1 MRRQIMI
8 KTKLPVIVL
17 RNLVLLP
24 HGEIKLEISN
34 ADDKNIIDN
43 SIKYH
48 NNYVILVSTKGL
60 INENIELTELP
71 NVGIIGKITS
81 NFELP
86 NNHIRINIEGINRA
100 SIFNYIDNKNSNLEA
115 VIGPISI
122 DEIDKD
128 EEEANLRL
136 LKREFAGYISISPNI
151 SNNIIIKLNEET
163 NLDKLTDK
171 IANMI
176 PFNFEN
182 KNKYIYEFNS
192 VKRSDM
198 LIKQIAEEK
207 NISYIERKIEEKV
220 KRELDKSQQEFILK
234 EKIKAI
240 KEELGETDN
249 KDEEI
254 SDLKNKIENLN
265 APSNIKEKLLKEVN
279 KYEMMSLVSPE
290 LSIVKNYIDTVLS
303 LPFGIYTKDLKNI
316 QKIEEE
322 LDKTHHGL
330 KDVKNRIL
338 EYIAVKELTNDIK
351 SPIICLVGPPGV
363 GKTSLAYSISQALHR
378 NFVKISVGGVNDEAE
393 IIGHRRTYI
402 GSKPGRIIEGLIKA
416 KSSNPVFLIDEID
429 KMTKD
434 IKGDPSSCLLE
445 VLDPEQNSTFYDN
458 YIEEAFDLSKVM
470 FILTANSLLDIPYAL
485 RDRLEII
492 NLTSYTTFEKLDIV
506 KNYMFSKLLKEHG
519 LTKNNLIIDDETI
532 NFIIKHYTK
541 EAGVRELER
550 VLSSL
555 MRKIAKEII
564 TGSKRKKFVLNEEDV
579 IRLLGNIKYVD
590 IGTTINNPG
599 VVNGLAY
606 TDLGGSILPI
616 EVSHYKGK
624 GNVNMT
630 GSLGNVMKESAQI
643 SIGYIKNNYKEF
655 GVDIKKLNDDDIHI
669 NALHAGIPKDG
680 PSAGITLVTAILS
693 SFLNKKID
701 NKIGM
706 TGEITL
712 NGNILGIGGLREKSI
727 AAYNS
732 GIKKIFIPKE
742 NESDISEIPKEVL
755 DSLEIVFVSNY
766 SEIFNNLF
774 N

>member
-1 MRRQIMI
+1 MI

-24 HGEIKLEISN
+24 NGEIKLEISN

-71 NVGIIGKITS
+71 NVGIIGKIIS

-100 SIFNYIDNKNSNLEA
+100 NIFNYIDNKNSNLEA

-322 LDKTHHGL
+322 LDKTHYGL

-755 DSLEIVFVSNY
+755 DSLEIIFVSNY

>member
-1 MRRQIMI
+1 MI

-48 NNYVILVSTKGL
+48 DNYVILVSAKGL

-100 SIFNYIDNKNSNLEA
+100 NIFNYIDNKNSNLEA

-265 APSNIKEKLLKEVN
+265 APSNIKEKFLKEVN

-322 LDKTHHGL
+322 LDKTHYGL

-363 GKTSLAYSISQALHR
+363 GKTSLAYSISKALHR

-445 VLDPEQNSTFYDN
+445 VLDSEQNSTFYDN

>member
-1 MRRQIMI
+1 MI

-100 SIFNYIDNKNSNLEA
+100 NIFNYIDNKNSNLEA

-192 VKRSDM
+192 VRRSDM

-254 SDLKNKIENLN
+254 SDLKKKIEDLN
-265 APSNIKEKLLKEVN
+265 APSSIKEKLLKEVN

-290 LSIVKNYIDTVLS
+290 LSIVKNYIDAVLS

-316 QKIEEE
+316 QKIEDE
-322 LDKTHHGL
+322 LDKTHYGL

-378 NFVKISVGGVNDEAE
+378 NFVKISVGGVSDEAE

-755 DSLEIVFVSNY
+755 DSLEIIFVSNY

>member
-1 MRRQIMI
+1 MI

-100 SIFNYIDNKNSNLEA
+100 NIFNYIDNKNSNLEA

-192 VKRSDM
+192 VRRSDM
-198 LIKQIAEEK
+198 LIKQIAAEK

-254 SDLKNKIENLN
+254 SDLKKKIEDLN
-265 APSNIKEKLLKEVN
+265 APSSIKEKLLKEVN

-316 QKIEEE
+316 QKIEDE
-322 LDKTHHGL
+322 LDKTHYGL

-590 IGTTINNPG
+590 ISTTINNPG

>member
-1 MRRQIMI
+1 MI

-192 VKRSDM
+192 VRRSDM

-254 SDLKNKIENLN
+254 SDLKKKIEDLN
-265 APSNIKEKLLKEVN
+265 APSSIKEKLLKEVN

-316 QKIEEE
+316 QKIEDE
-322 LDKTHHGL
+322 LDKTHYGL

-378 NFVKISVGGVNDEAE
+378 NFVKISVGGVSDEAE

>member
-1 MRRQIMI
+1 MI

-24 HGEIKLEISN
+24 NGEIKLEISN

-71 NVGIIGKITS
+71 NVGIIGKIIS

-100 SIFNYIDNKNSNLEA
+100 NIFNYIDNKNSNLEA

-192 VKRSDM
+192 VRRSDM

-254 SDLKNKIENLN
+254 SDLKKKIEDLN
-265 APSNIKEKLLKEVN
+265 APSSIKEKLLKEVN

-322 LDKTHHGL
+322 LDKTHYGL

-378 NFVKISVGGVNDEAE
+378 NFVKISVGGVSDEAE

>member
-1 MRRQIMI
+1 MI

-100 SIFNYIDNKNSNLEA
+100 NIFNYIDNKNSNLEA

-254 SDLKNKIENLN
+254 SDLKKKIEDLN
-265 APSNIKEKLLKEVN
+265 APSNIKKKLLKEVN

-322 LDKTHHGL
+322 LDKTHYGL

-378 NFVKISVGGVNDEAE
+378 NFVKISVGGVSDEAE

-590 IGTTINNPG
+590 ISTTINNPG

>member
-1 MRRQIMI
+1 MEMLKSIEERRSIRSY
-8 KTKLPVIVL
+8 TNEKLSRKIIEDILECGRLAPSAKNRQPWYFVIV
-17 RNLVLLP
+17 
-24 HGEIKLEISN
+24 E
-34 ADDKNIIDN
+34 
-43 SIKYH
+43 
-48 NNYVILVSTKGL
+48 NNTK
-60 INENIELTELP
+60 
-71 NVGIIGKITS
+71 
-81 NFELP
+81 
-86 NNHIRINIEGINRA
+86 
-100 SIFNYIDNKNSNLEA
+100 
-115 VIGPISI
+115 
-122 DEIDKD
+122 
-128 EEEANLRL
+128 
-136 LKREFAGYISISPNI
+136 
-151 SNNIIIKLNEET
+151 
-163 NLDKLTDK
+163 DK

-207 NISYIERKIEEKV
+207 NRRYIERKIEEKV

-322 LDKTHHGL
+322 LDKTHYGL

>member
-1 MRRQIMI
+1 MI

-34 ADDKNIIDN
+34 TDDKNIIDN

-48 NNYVILVSTKGL
+48 DNYVILVSAKGL

-100 SIFNYIDNKNSNLEA
+100 NIFNYIDNKNSNLEA

-322 LDKTHHGL
+322 LDKTHYGL

>member
-1 MRRQIMI
+1 MI

-48 NNYVILVSTKGL
+48 DNYVILVSAKGL

-100 SIFNYIDNKNSNLEA
+100 NIFNYIDNKNSNLEA

-322 LDKTHHGL
+322 LDKTHYGL

-590 IGTTINNPG
+590 ISTTINNPG

>member
-1 MRRQIMI
+1 MI

-100 SIFNYIDNKNSNLEA
+100 NIFNYIDNKNSNLEA

-192 VKRSDM
+192 VRRSDM

-254 SDLKNKIENLN
+254 SDLKKKIEDLN
-265 APSNIKEKLLKEVN
+265 APSSIKEKLLKEVN

-303 LPFGIYTKDLKNI
+303 LPFGIYTKDLRNI

-322 LDKTHHGL
+322 LDKTHYGL

-378 NFVKISVGGVNDEAE
+378 NFVKISVGGVSDEAE

-590 IGTTINNPG
+590 ISTTINNPG

>member
-1 MRRQIMI
+1 MI

-48 NNYVILVSTKGL
+48 DNYVILVSAKGL

-254 SDLKNKIENLN
+254 SDLKKKIEDLN
-265 APSNIKEKLLKEVN
+265 APSSIKEKLLKEVN

-316 QKIEEE
+316 QKIEDE
-322 LDKTHHGL
+322 LDKTHYGL

-378 NFVKISVGGVNDEAE
+378 NFVKISVGGVSDEAE

-755 DSLEIVFVSNY
+755 DSLEIIFVSNY

>member
-1 MRRQIMI
+1 MI

-34 ADDKNIIDN
+34 TDDKNIIDN

-48 NNYVILVSTKGL
+48 DNYVILVSAKGL

-100 SIFNYIDNKNSNLEA
+100 NIFNYIDNKNSNLEA

-192 VKRSDM
+192 VKRSNM

-322 LDKTHHGL
+322 LDKTHYGL

-564 TGSKRKKFVLNEEDV
+564 TGSKRKKFVFNEEDV

>member
-1 MRRQIMI
+1 MI

-48 NNYVILVSTKGL
+48 NNYVILVSTKGFL
-60 INENIELTELP
+60 NENIELTELP

-86 NNHIRINIEGINRA
+86 NNHIRINVEGINRA
-100 SIFNYIDNKNSNLEA
+100 TIFNYIDNKNSNLEA

-192 VKRSDM
+192 VRRSDM

-254 SDLKNKIENLN
+254 SNLKKKIEDLN
-265 APSNIKEKLLKEVN
+265 APSSIKEKLLKEVN

-303 LPFGIYTKDLKNI
+303 LPFGIYTKDLRNI

-322 LDKTHHGL
+322 LDKTHYGL

-378 NFVKISVGGVNDEAE
+378 NFVKISVGGVSDEAE

-445 VLDPEQNSTFYDN
+445 VLDPEQNNTFYDN

-590 IGTTINNPG
+590 ISTTINNPG

-755 DSLEIVFVSNY
+755 DSLEIIFVSNY

>member
-1 MRRQIMI
+1 MI

-48 NNYVILVSTKGL
+48 DNYVILVSAKGL

-100 SIFNYIDNKNSNLEA
+100 NIFNYIDNKNSNLEA

-322 LDKTHHGL
+322 LDKTHYGL

-590 IGTTINNPG
+590 ICTTINNPG

-669 NALHAGIPKDG
+669 NELHAGIPKDG

>member
-1 MRRQIMI
+1 MI

-34 ADDKNIIDN
+34 TDDKNIIDN

-48 NNYVILVSTKGL
+48 DNYVILVSAKGL

-192 VKRSDM
+192 VRRSDM

-254 SDLKNKIENLN
+254 SDLKKKIEDLN
-265 APSNIKEKLLKEVN
+265 APSSIKEKLLKEVN

-316 QKIEEE
+316 QKIEDE
-322 LDKTHHGL
+322 LDKTHYGL

-378 NFVKISVGGVNDEAE
+378 NFVKISVGGVSDEAE

-755 DSLEIVFVSNY
+755 DSLEIIFVSNY

>member
-1 MRRQIMI
+1 MI

-48 NNYVILVSTKGL
+48 DNYVILVSAKGL

-100 SIFNYIDNKNSNLEA
+100 NIFNYIDNKNSNLEA

-322 LDKTHHGL
+322 LDKTHYGL

-742 NESDISEIPKEVL
+742 NESDILEIPKEVL

>member
-1 MRRQIMI
+1 MI

-48 NNYVILVSTKGL
+48 DNYVILVSAKGL

-192 VKRSDM
+192 VRRSDM

-254 SDLKNKIENLN
+254 SDLKKKIEDLN
-265 APSNIKEKLLKEVN
+265 APSSIKEKLLKEVN

-316 QKIEEE
+316 QKIEDE
-322 LDKTHHGL
+322 LDKTHYGL

-378 NFVKISVGGVNDEAE
+378 NFVKISVGGVSDEAE

>member
-1 MRRQIMI
+1 MI

-48 NNYVILVSTKGL
+48 DNYVILVSTKGL

-100 SIFNYIDNKNSNLEA
+100 NIFNYIDNKNSNLEA

-322 LDKTHHGL
+322 LDKTHYGL

-590 IGTTINNPG
+590 ICTTINNPG

>member
-1 MRRQIMI
+1 MI

-48 NNYVILVSTKGL
+48 DNYVILVSAKGL

-254 SDLKNKIENLN
+254 SDLKKKIEDLN
-265 APSNIKEKLLKEVN
+265 APSSIKEKLLKEVN

-303 LPFGIYTKDLKNI
+303 LPFGIYTKDLRNI

-322 LDKTHHGL
+322 LDKTHYGL

-590 IGTTINNPG
+590 ISTTINNPG

-693 SFLNKKID
+693 SFLNKKVD

-755 DSLEIVFVSNY
+755 DSLEIVFASNY

>member
-1 MRRQIMI
+1 MI

-192 VKRSDM
+192 VRRSDM

-254 SDLKNKIENLN
+254 SDLKKKIEDLN
-265 APSNIKEKLLKEVN
+265 APSSIKEKLLKEVN

-322 LDKTHHGL
+322 LDKTHYGL

-655 GVDIKKLNDDDIHI
+655 GIDIKKLNDDDIHI

>member
-1 MRRQIMI
+1 MI

-48 NNYVILVSTKGL
+48 DNYVILVSTKGFL
-60 INENIELTELP
+60 NENIELTELP

-192 VKRSDM
+192 VRRSDM

-322 LDKTHHGL
+322 LDKTHYGL

-693 SFLNKKID
+693 SFLNKKVD

>member
-1 MRRQIMI
+1 MI

-48 NNYVILVSTKGL
+48 DNYVILVSAKGL

-100 SIFNYIDNKNSNLEA
+100 NIFNYIDNKNSNLEA

-122 DEIDKD
+122 DEINKD

>member
-1 MRRQIMI
+1 MI

-34 ADDKNIIDN
+34 ADDKNIINN

-48 NNYVILVSTKGL
+48 DNYVILVSAKGL

-322 LDKTHHGL
+322 LDKTHYGL

>member
-1 MRRQIMI
+1 MI

-254 SDLKNKIENLN
+254 SDLKKKIENLN

-322 LDKTHHGL
+322 LDKTHYGL

-712 NGNILGIGGLREKSI
+712 NGNVLGIGGLREKSI

>member
-1 MRRQIMI
+1 MI

-48 NNYVILVSTKGL
+48 DNYVILVSAKGL

-100 SIFNYIDNKNSNLEA
+100 NIYNYIDNKNSNLEA

-254 SDLKNKIENLN
+254 SDLKNQIENLN

-590 IGTTINNPG
+590 ISTTINNPG

>member
-1 MRRQIMI
+1 MI

-24 HGEIKLEISN
+24 NGEIKLEISN

-48 NNYVILVSTKGL
+48 DNYVILVSAKGL

-100 SIFNYIDNKNSNLEA
+100 NIFNYIDNKNSNLEA

-192 VKRSDM
+192 VRRSDM

-254 SDLKNKIENLN
+254 SDLKKKIEDLN
-265 APSNIKEKLLKEVN
+265 APSSIKEKLLKEVN

-316 QKIEEE
+316 QKIEDE
-322 LDKTHHGL
+322 LDKTHYGL

-378 NFVKISVGGVNDEAE
+378 NFVKISVGGVSDEAE

>member
-1 MRRQIMI
+1 MI

-24 HGEIKLEISN
+24 NGEIKLEISN

-71 NVGIIGKITS
+71 NVGIIGKIIS

-100 SIFNYIDNKNSNLEA
+100 NIFNYIDNKNSNLEA

-192 VKRSDM
+192 VRRSDM

-303 LPFGIYTKDLKNI
+303 LPFGIYTKDLRNI

-322 LDKTHHGL
+322 LDKTHYGL

-378 NFVKISVGGVNDEAE
+378 NFVKISVGGVSDEAE

>member
-1 MRRQIMI
+1 MI

-48 NNYVILVSTKGL
+48 DNYVILVSAKGL

-220 KRELDKSQQEFILK
+220 KKELDKSQQEFILK

-322 LDKTHHGL
+322 LDKTHYGL

>member
-1 MRRQIMI
+1 MI

-48 NNYVILVSTKGL
+48 DNYVILVSAKGL

-100 SIFNYIDNKNSNLEA
+100 NIFNYIDNKNSNLEA

-198 LIKQIAEEK
+198 LIKQIAKEK

-220 KRELDKSQQEFILK
+220 KRKLDKSQQEFILK

-322 LDKTHHGL
+322 LDKTHYGL

>member
-1 MRRQIMI
+1 MI

-24 HGEIKLEISN
+24 NGEIKLEISN

-71 NVGIIGKITS
+71 NVGIIGKIIS

-100 SIFNYIDNKNSNLEA
+100 NIFNYIDNKNSNLEA

-192 VKRSDM
+192 VRRSDM

-254 SDLKNKIENLN
+254 SDLKKKIGDLN
-265 APSNIKEKLLKEVN
+265 APSSIKEKLLKEVN

-316 QKIEEE
+316 QKIEDE
-322 LDKTHHGL
+322 LDKTHYGL

-378 NFVKISVGGVNDEAE
+378 NFVKISVGGVSDEAE

-590 IGTTINNPG
+590 ISTTINNPG

>member
-1 MRRQIMI
+1 MI

-24 HGEIKLEISN
+24 NGEIKLEISN

-192 VKRSDM
+192 VRRSDM

-254 SDLKNKIENLN
+254 SDLKKKIEDLN
-265 APSNIKEKLLKEVN
+265 APSSIKEKLLKEVN

-316 QKIEEE
+316 QKIEDE
-322 LDKTHHGL
+322 LDKTHYGL

-378 NFVKISVGGVNDEAE
+378 NFVKISVGGVSDEAE

-755 DSLEIVFVSNY
+755 DSLEIIFVSNY

>member
-1 MRRQIMI
+1 MI

-48 NNYVILVSTKGL
+48 DNYVILVSAKGL

-71 NVGIIGKITS
+71 NVGIIGKINS

-322 LDKTHHGL
+322 LDKTHYGL

>member
-1 MRRQIMI
+1 MI

-24 HGEIKLEISN
+24 NGEIKLEISN

-71 NVGIIGKITS
+71 NVGIIGKIIS

-100 SIFNYIDNKNSNLEA
+100 NIFNYIDNKNSNLEA

-192 VKRSDM
+192 VRRSDM

-254 SDLKNKIENLN
+254 SDLKKKIEDLN
-265 APSNIKEKLLKEVN
+265 APSSIKEKLLKEVN

-303 LPFGIYTKDLKNI
+303 LPFGIYTKDLRNI

-322 LDKTHHGL
+322 LDKTHYGL

-378 NFVKISVGGVNDEAE
+378 NFVKISVGGVSDEAE

-590 IGTTINNPG
+590 ISTTINNPG

-755 DSLEIVFVSNY
+755 DSLEIIFVSNY